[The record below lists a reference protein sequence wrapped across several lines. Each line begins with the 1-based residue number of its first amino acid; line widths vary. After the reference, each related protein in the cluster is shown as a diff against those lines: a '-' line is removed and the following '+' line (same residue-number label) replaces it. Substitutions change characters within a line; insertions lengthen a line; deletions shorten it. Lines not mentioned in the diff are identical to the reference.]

1 MRSEFLRLH
10 RNECCT
16 FEGTEADRATE
27 VKSLRLFIWENNFTM
42 CLFLFRSHDL
52 FYRFSVS
59 FDLNPYPFPNWNR
72 RKHERKLQE
81 RSHVFLKRLF
91 RRSSAAE
98 IVFRRITFFEFRE
111 NLLRALRKQ
120 ILTVITYKI
129 ILKIKEI
136 IIEVFSWI
144 FLLRYFCLNA
154 LFIGSIQHNLEIA
167 GNFKKFFCHLQVC
180 GHCIAYRNS
189 FKSETDFMFIRL
201 TVVFLHDSPV

>member
-1 MRSEFLRLH
+1 MLI
-10 RNECCT
+10 
-16 FEGTEADRATE
+16 
-27 VKSLRLFIWENNFTM
+27 FIPIARFI
-42 CLFLFRSHDL
+42 L
-52 FYRFSVS
+52 RFSVS

-98 IVFRRITFFEFRE
+98 IVFRRIKFFEFRE
-111 NLLRALRKQ
+111 NITHTLRKP

-144 FLLRYFCLNA
+144 FVLRYFCLNV
-154 LFIGSIQHNLEIA
+154 LFIGAIQHNLEIA
-167 GNFKKFFCHLQVC
+167 GNFE
-180 GHCIAYRNS
+180 NS
-189 FKSETDFMFIRL
+189 FASFTCGYWTGYMNSWRWNKVCVAQR
-201 TVVFLHDSPV
+201 